1 MSRARTAA
9 LVVAVLL
16 IALNLRPAVVAVSP
30 LLSQIRT
37 DLGIGGAVGGLL
49 TTLPVLCFGLL
60 APFAGR
66 FARRI
71 GLETTL
77 FVALLVLGAGI
88 LVRLVPA
95 LGAVLAGSVLAGIA
109 IAIGNTLM
117 PVVVKR
123 DFPHRTGVMTGAY
136 STMISGG
143 GALAAAVMVPVE
155 HATGLGWR
163 PSLALW
169 AVLVALALVLWLPWV
184 VRARRRAA
192 AAPPAAPAAPVR
204 GLWGSALAWQVTL
217 FMGLQSLQFYALT
230 AWAPTIF
237 VDGGRSA
244 TAAGLLL
251 SLAGVSSLVTSAI
264 TPVLAARARR
274 QHHLVVLLLA
284 LWVVGYLGLLL
295 APGAL
300 APLWMVLIGLGQGV
314 GISLGLTLITL
325 RSPDAAHTSELSGMA
340 QGVGYVLAA
349 AGPLALGAIHDATG
363 GWTVPIATLLVLL
376 VPLAVAGAGAARN
389 RHVSGTGHPTADP
402 APDGSNGAFLPPGDR
417 TAPLAHDDGPA
428 PAPAPSG
435 SNGAFLPPGDR
446 TAPLPHDG
454 VRPTLRGTVRTAGGA
469 PLPGATVT
477 LVDDHGHQLGAM
489 RTDEAGDYEVPV
501 PPTPCMLVCAAPEHS
516 PVARRAAPGRVDV
529 VLEPRPAPVVGT

>member
-1 MSRARTAA
+1 MSRTRTAV
-9 LVVAVLL
+9 LVAAVLL

-30 LLSQIRT
+30 LLAQIRD
-37 DLGIGGAVGGLL
+37 DLALGGAVGGLL

-66 FARRI
+66 LARRI
-71 GLETTL
+71 GLETAL
-77 FVALLVLGAGI
+77 LAALLVLTAGI
-88 LVRLVPA
+88 LVRLVPSLAA
-95 LGAVLAGSVLAGIA
+95 LLAGSLLAGIA

-169 AVLVALALVLWLPWV
+169 AVLVALAVVLWVPWV

-192 AAPPAAPAAPVR
+192 AAPPAAPVAPVR
-204 GLWGSALAWQVTL
+204 GLWRNPLAWQVTL
-217 FMGLQSLQFYALT
+217 VMGLQSLQFYALT

-237 VDGGRSA
+237 VDEGRSA
-244 TAAGLLL
+244 TEAGLLL
-251 SLAGVSSLVTSAI
+251 SLAGLCSLVTSAI
-264 TPVLAARARR
+264 TPVLAARSRT
-274 QHHLVVLLLA
+274 QYHLVALLIT
-284 LWVVGYLGLLL
+284 LWVVGLLGLLL
-295 APGAL
+295 APGSL
-300 APLWMVLIGLGQGV
+300 APLWMALIGLGQGV

-363 GWTVPIATLLVLL
+363 SWTAPIITLLVLL
-376 VPLAVAGAGAARN
+376 VPLAAAGAGAARN
-389 RHVSGTGHPTADP
+389 RHVHGTAPADGSDGLLLSPDERGQGSTPIGPLTHPAERPAEPDPTA
-402 APDGSNGAFLPPGDR
+402 
-417 TAPLAHDDGPA
+417 
-428 PAPAPSG
+428 
-435 SNGAFLPPGDR
+435 
-446 TAPLPHDG
+446 
-454 VRPTLRGTVRTAGGA
+454 VRRTLRGTVRTAGGTA
-469 PLPGATVT
+469 LSGATVT
-477 LVDDHGHQLGAM
+477 LVDDDGRQLGATH
-489 RTDEAGDYEVPV
+489 TDGTGAYELAV
-501 PPTPCMLVCAAPEHS
+501 PPIPCLLVCAAPEHS

-529 VLEPRPAPVVGT
+529 VLEPRAAPVP

>member
-30 LLSQIRT
+30 LLAQIRD
-37 DLGIGGAVGGLL
+37 DLALGGAVGGLL

-66 FARRI
+66 LARRI

-77 FVALLVLGAGI
+77 LAALLVLAAGI
-88 LVRLVPA
+88 LVRLVPSLA
-95 LGAVLAGSVLAGIA
+95 TLLAGSVLAGIA

-123 DFPHRTGVMTGAY
+123 DFRHRTGVMTGAY

-143 GALAAAVMVPVE
+143 GALAAAVTVPVE
-155 HATGLGWR
+155 HATGFGWR
-163 PSLALW
+163 PTLALW
-169 AVLVALALVLWLPWV
+169 AVLVAIAVALWVPWV
-184 VRARRRAA
+184 IRARRTAA
-192 AAPPAAPAAPVR
+192 AAPPGAPAAQIR
-204 GLWGSALAWQVTL
+204 GLWRSPLAWQVTL
-217 FMGLQSLQFYALT
+217 VMGLQSLQFYALT
-230 AWAPTIF
+230 AWVPTIF

-244 TAAGLLL
+244 TEAGLLL
-251 SLAGVSSLVTSAI
+251 SLSGLSSLVTSAI
-264 TPVLAARARR
+264 TPVLAARSRT
-274 QHHLVVLLLA
+274 QHHLIALLVG
-284 LWVVGYLGLLL
+284 LWVVGLLGLLL

-363 GWTVPIATLLVLL
+363 SWTAPIITLLVLL
-376 VPLAVAGAGAARN
+376 VPLAAAGVGAARD
-389 RHVSGTGHPTADP
+389 RHVSGTAP
-402 APDGSNGAFLPPGDR
+402 AGPDSDGPFLPPDGR
-417 TAPLAHDDGPA
+417 TAPLTPAGPPHEEP
-428 PAPAPSG
+428 PA
-435 SNGAFLPPGDR
+435 
-446 TAPLPHDG
+446 

-469 PLPGATVT
+469 ALSGATVT
-477 LVDDHGHQLGAM
+477 LVDDDGRQLGAA
-489 RTDEAGDYEVPV
+489 RTDGTGGYELAVPAI
-501 PPTPCMLVCAAPEHS
+501 PCLLVCAAPEHA
-516 PVARRAAPGRVDV
+516 PVAQRAAPGRVDV
-529 VLEPRPAPVVGT
+529 DLEPRAAPVA

>member
-1 MSRARTAA
+1 VSRARTAA

-30 LLSQIRT
+30 LLSQIRD
-37 DLGIGGAVGGLL
+37 DLDLGGAVGGLL

-66 FARRI
+66 LSRRI

-77 FVALLVLGAGI
+77 LAALLVLTAGI
-88 LVRLVPA
+88 LVRLVPTLAA
-95 LGAVLAGSVLAGIA
+95 LLAGSVLAGIA

-169 AVLVALALVLWLPWV
+169 AVLVALGIVLWVPWV
-184 VRARRRAA
+184 IRARRRAA
-192 AAPPAAPAAPVR
+192 AAPPTVPAAPVR
-204 GLWGSALAWQVTL
+204 GLWRSPLAWQVTL
-217 FMGLQSLQFYALT
+217 VMGLQSLQFYALT

-237 VDGGRSA
+237 VDGGRTP

-251 SLAGVSSLVTSAI
+251 SLAGVSSLVTSAV
-264 TPVLAARARR
+264 TPVLAARSRT
-274 QHHLVVLLLA
+274 QHHLVVLLIA

-363 GWTVPIATLLVLL
+363 SWTAPVVTLLVLL
-376 VPLAVAGAGAARN
+376 VPLAVAGAGAARD
-389 RHVSGTGHPTADP
+389 RHVAGTGP
-402 APDGSNGAFLPPGDR
+402 APDGSATDGPATDGLATDGLATDGLATDGSNGTMLASNAR
-417 TAPLAHDDGPA
+417 TAPLTH
-428 PAPAPSG
+428 
-435 SNGAFLPPGDR
+435 
-446 TAPLPHDG
+446 G
-454 VRPTLRGTVRTAGGA
+454 VRRTVAGVIRTTGGT

-477 LVDDHGHQLGAM
+477 LVDDGGRQLGAA
-489 RTDEAGDYEVPV
+489 RTDGSGGYELVV
-501 PPTPCMLVCAAPEHS
+501 PPAPCLLVCAAPEHV
-516 PVARRAAPGRVDV
+516 PDARRAAPGRVDV
-529 VLEPRPAPVVGT
+529 ELEPRPAPPIGVLR

>member
-1 MSRARTAA
+1 MSRARTVA

-30 LLSQIRT
+30 LLSQIRD

-66 FARRI
+66 LARRI
-71 GLETTL
+71 GLETAL
-77 FVALLVLGAGI
+77 LAALLVLTAGI
-88 LVRLVPA
+88 LVRLVPT
-95 LGAVLAGSVLAGIA
+95 LGALLAGSVLAGIA

-123 DFPHRTGVMTGAY
+123 DFRHRTGVMTGAY

-169 AVLVALALVLWLPWV
+169 AVLVALGVVLWLPWV
-184 VRARRRAA
+184 VRARRHAA
-192 AAPPAAPAAPVR
+192 AEPPAAPAAPVR
-204 GLWGSALAWQVTL
+204 GLWNSPLAWQVTL
-217 FMGLQSLQFYALT
+217 VMGLQSLQFYALT

-237 VDGGRSA
+237 VDEGRTP

-251 SLAGVSSLVTSAI
+251 SVAGLSSLVTSAV
-264 TPVLAARARR
+264 TPVLAARSRT
-274 QHHLVVLLLA
+274 QHHLVALLIT

-363 GWTVPIATLLVLL
+363 SWTAPIITLMVLL
-376 VPLAVAGAGAARN
+376 VPLALAGIGAARN
-389 RHVSGTGHPTADP
+389 RHVGSASGSADP
-402 APDGSNGAFLPPGDR
+402 PAAVVSSDASLSSDER
-417 TAPLAHDDGPA
+417 TAPLTHQSEGRPA
-428 PAPAPSG
+428 
-435 SNGAFLPPGDR
+435 
-446 TAPLPHDG
+446 G
-454 VRPTLRGTVRTAGGA
+454 VRPTLRGVVRTGGGT
-469 PLPGATVT
+469 PLTGATIT
-477 LVDDHGHQLGAM
+477 LVGDDGRQLGAT
-489 RTDEAGDYEVPV
+489 RTDEAGGYELDV
-501 PPTPCMLVCAAPEHS
+501 PPIPCLLVCAAPDHA
-516 PVARRAAPGRVDV
+516 PLAQRAAPGRVDV
-529 VLEPRPAPVVGT
+529 ELGPGALRAREQ

>member
-1 MSRARTAA
+1 VSRARTAA

-30 LLSQIRT
+30 LLSQIRA

-66 FARRI
+66 IARRI

-77 FVALLVLGAGI
+77 FVALVVLAAGI

-95 LGAVLAGSVLAGIA
+95 LTAVLVGSVLAGIA

-155 HATGLGWR
+155 HATGLPWR
-163 PSLALW
+163 PALALW
-169 AVLVALALVLWLPWV
+169 AVLVGLGLVLWLPWV

-192 AAPPAAPAAPVR
+192 AAPPATPAAPVR

-230 AWAPTIF
+230 AWAPTVF
-237 VDGGRSA
+237 VDDGRDA
-244 TAAGLLL
+244 TTAGLLL
-251 SLAGVSSLVTSAI
+251 SLAGVSSLVTSAL
-264 TPVLAARARR
+264 TPVFAARARR
-274 QHHLVVLLLA
+274 QHHLVALLLV
-284 LWVVGYLGLLL
+284 LWVVGLLGLLL

-349 AGPLALGAIHDATG
+349 AGPLALGAIHDATDS
-363 GWTVPIATLLVLL
+363 WTAPIITLLVLL
-376 VPLAVAGAGAARN
+376 VPLAIAGAGAARD
-389 RHVSGTGHPTADP
+389 RHV
-402 APDGSNGAFLPPGDR
+402 GS
-417 TAPLAHDDGPA
+417 A
-428 PAPAPSG
+428 PAGDSDGTMPASEAEDQG
-435 SNGAFLPPGDR
+435 STPMG
-446 TAPLPHDG
+446 PLTHDDG
-454 VRPTLRGTVRTAGGA
+454 VRPTLVGVVRTAGDA

-477 LVDDHGHQLGAM
+477 LVDDDGHQLGAA
-489 RTDEAGDYEVPV
+489 RTDDAGRYELPV
-501 PPTPCMLVCAAPEHS
+501 PPTPCLLVCAAPEHA
-516 PVARRAAPGRVDV
+516 PLARRAAPGRIDV